1 MDTTT
6 HWLRI
11 FPRRCESGLIH
22 QSRGIDADLVC
33 SSPQHRVHVIDGAK
47 PPPTVSG
54 MKHWSAARS
63 ITLTIVAGR
72 DAGRDVEKTFR
83 PRLVVI
89 TQRQFNRIPT
99 LRSSPA
105 SACECA
111 PSS

>member
-11 FPRRCESGLIH
+11 FRAVANQVWIH

-54 MKHWSAARS
+54 MKTLVGRALNHADHRRPAVSA
-63 ITLTIVAGR
+63 GY
-72 DAGRDVEKTFR
+72 DG
-83 PRLVVI
+83 
-89 TQRQFNRIPT
+89 
-99 LRSSPA
+99 
-105 SACECA
+105 
-111 PSS
+111 